1 MRRQAG
7 IFVPRAVWMV
17 PVMSATADKVNRM
30 SYRRTQQM
38 TMNGLKSHARQ
49 RGIGQWWMI
58 LTIGIMVGFVFGF
71 ILFLSRLPD
80 EHYTLV
86 ETERGIEQIEA
97 SDAEQY
103 AFYDRLSDQRSTV
116 PNAAANDLPAFS
128 RDRNAGKYSAGANE
142 RPTAVKIAD
151 ELLVDADVK
160 PVEVAASATTA
171 GVSGGNA
178 GTGDDLLVREPTTIK
193 KTVNRPSTSYYLQA
207 GAFARGDDAQRLQR
221 QLNQSGMDAFV
232 KKVAIEGKQWHRVRI
247 GPFYDSRSL
256 NTAQTKLGRNG
267 ISYLVI
273 KVQS

>member
-1 MRRQAG
+1 ML
-7 IFVPRAVWMV
+7 
-17 PVMSATADKVNRM
+17 ATDEVNRM

-116 PNAAANDLPAFS
+116 PNAEANDLPAFS

-151 ELLVDADVK
+151 ELTVGADVK
-160 PVEVAASATTA
+160 PVEVAASAAAATA
-171 GVSGGNA
+171 AVVSGGNA
-178 GTGDDLLVREPTTIK
+178 GAGDHLLAPESTTVK
-193 KTVNRPSTSYYLQA
+193 KSVDRPSTSYYLQA